1 MSRFKARTSVW
12 SCCDRRKYSEDLSRT
27 GCGSRLQRSSL
38 ACFCLALRSSTLDLK
53 AIADIVN
60 EDSTLRRRVLSLSA
74 SVEELAEVNDVEQLI
89 VAAGRDRLLRFA
101 NQCLISNS

>member
-1 MSRFKARTSVW
+1 MSRFKTRRRVW
-12 SCCDRRKYSEDLSRT
+12 NCRDRGRYCERLSRT
-27 GCGSRLQRSSL
+27 GRESRLQRSNL
-38 ACFCLALRSSTLDLK
+38 ARFCLALRSSTVDLK
-53 AIADIVN
+53 AVADIVN
-60 EDSTLRRRVLSLSA
+60 EDSTFRRCVLSLSA